1 MYYTCDACG
10 QMLDKDGNAI
20 DAIPVVDALG
30 HDSRHHDRVE
40 PTHEE
45 NGNIEYWTC
54 ARCGKFFS
62 DQACTK
68 EITEADTILP
78 AQGHNYSKN
87 WSSDAE
93 NHWHACDCGS
103 KTDVAAHDFQ
113 WVIDREPTEES
124 TGMKHEECTV
134 CQYAKEGVEIPKLDH
149 THNMIHHDAVPATC
163 TNDGT
168 VEYWHCTKCG
178 KDYSDAAG
186 ALELTSLVA
195 PALGHDW
202 DQWIEDTAAT
212 CTEKGLRHHTCLRC
226 QATEEEV
233 LEALGHDMT
242 HHAAKAATCVA
253 EGNIEYWT
261 CARCQKSFVD
271 EAGTREVQNVTL
283 PVDPDN
289 HAGNTE
295 VRGQRDA
302 TCTEDGYSGDTWCL
316 DCGKKIA
323 DGQVIKALGHDM
335 THHAAKAATCTE
347 DGNTEY
353 WSCARCQKNFTD
365 EVGEKEAAD
374 VTIPATGHH
383 WDEGKITKEATAA
396 ETGEKTFTC
405 AICGVTRTE
414 TIPATGEPDQPAKP
428 DQPTTPKTGDAG
440 VVLYAAMAVLATMGG
455 AVVLNKKKYTV

>member
-1 MYYTCDACG
+1 
-10 QMLDKDGNAI
+10 
-20 DAIPVVDALG
+20 
-30 HDSRHHDRVE
+30 
-40 PTHEE
+40 
-45 NGNIEYWTC
+45 
-54 ARCGKFFS
+54 
-62 DQACTK
+62 
-68 EITEADTILP
+68 
-78 AQGHNYSKN
+78 
-87 WSSDAE
+87 
-93 NHWHACDCGS
+93 
-103 KTDVAAHDFQ
+103 
-113 WVIDREPTEES
+113 
-124 TGMKHEECTV
+124 
-134 CQYAKEGVEIPKLDH
+134 
-149 THNMIHHDAVPATC
+149 
-163 TNDGT
+163 
-168 VEYWHCTKCG
+168 
-178 KDYSDAAG
+178 
-186 ALELTSLVA
+186 
-195 PALGHDW
+195 
-202 DQWIEDTAAT
+202 
-212 CTEKGLRHHTCLRC
+212 
-226 QATEEEV
+226 
-233 LEALGHDMT
+233 MT

-261 CARCQKSFVD
+261 CARCQKSFAD

-295 VRGQRDA
+295 VRGQKTA

-405 AICGVTRTE
+405 TICGVTRTE

-455 AVVLNKKKYTV
+455 AVVLNKKKHTV

>member
-226 QATEEEV
+226 QTTEEEV

-295 VRGQRDA
+295 VRGQKDA

-365 EVGEKEAAD
+365 EVGEKETAD

-405 AICGVTRTE
+405 TICGVTRTE

-455 AVVLNKKKYTV
+455 AVVLNKKKHTV